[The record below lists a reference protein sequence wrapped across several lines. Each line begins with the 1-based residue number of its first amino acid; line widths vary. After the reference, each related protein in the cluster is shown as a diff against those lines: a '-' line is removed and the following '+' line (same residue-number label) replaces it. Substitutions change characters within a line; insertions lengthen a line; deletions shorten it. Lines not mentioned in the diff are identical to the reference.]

1 MKLLVAALVLAL
13 VIACA
18 SSQPVATQD
27 ATPSPTVTASSPSA
41 SPSPTAAAS
50 NNPVPVGSPVPQQVL
65 PPATERPVGQLCS
78 TPIQVFANGNAGPL
92 LCRGG
97 EVNVQAWRHY
107 ADVSNTVLGL
117 GQNPT
122 QGQVEGALCADMRL
136 NHATAPI
143 ERSGYQLAKAYYGWS
158 FVTDP
163 TNVMY
168 KSPPCS
174 Q

>member
-1 MKLLVAALVLAL
+1 MKLVVVALAVAAAA
-13 VIACA
+13 ACS
-18 SSQPVATQD
+18 SSQPVATND
-27 ATPSPTVTASSPSA
+27 ATPTPTVASSPSP
-41 SPSPTAAAS
+41 SPSPSAAAS
-50 NNPVPVGSPVPQQVL
+50 NDPRPVGSPVPQQIL

-78 TPIQVFANGNAGPL
+78 APIQVTANGNAGPL

-97 EVNVQAWRHY
+97 EVNVLAWRYY

-122 QGQVEGALCADMRL
+122 QGQVEGALCADLRL
-136 NHATAPI
+136 NHATPPI
-143 ERSGYQLAKAYYGWS
+143 ESSGYVLAKAYYSWS
-158 FVTDP
+158 FLTDP
-163 TNVMY
+163 TQVMY